1 MWPATR
7 AILIGPPVAVGSA
20 VGIGGTAGAIGGM
33 LMSKYNGYI
42 LDVFG
47 SYQPIFAL
55 AGGAYIVGIA
65 VIHSLSPKLERV
77 SEDAVTD

>member
-1 MWPATR
+1 LMTLPSDLFPR
-7 AILIGPPVAVGSA
+7 IAVGSI
-20 VGIGGTAGAIGGM
+20 VGIGGTAGALGGM

-55 AGGAYIVGIA
+55 AGGAYLAGFA
-65 VIHSLSPKLERV
+65 VIHLLSPKLTRV
-77 SEDAVTD
+77 TEAAVTGLS

>member
-1 MWPATR
+1 
-7 AILIGPPVAVGSA
+7 
-20 VGIGGTAGAIGGM
+20 VGIGGMAGAVGGM

-55 AGGAYIVGIA
+55 ACGAYIVGIA
-65 VIHSLSPKLERV
+65 VIHFLSPRLTRV
-77 SEDAVTD
+77 SESAVT